1 MMMAEGKET
10 PDGEAPRRTEGDLL
24 AERRARRAMNSDP
37 AHPDAL
43 IRRAEAAEATVQTL
57 ETHLASL
64 QQRLEEAEEETRR
77 MSELL
82 QGARVAGA
90 EHEHELRRAKQ
101 REYAEQRLR
110 VEAEDRCSELDRE
123 SRAAIDRLSRRVSAS
138 ERDARKLAS
147 RLQSVQRELAEAEQ
161 AVAAERAVVRGAER
175 ELKERLT
182 ELEQRTVEIHRGL
195 EAERAA
201 RERAERQLEH
211 MRLGHHKM
219 EDLVRELNGGVS
231 RLRIATTAVATQEP
245 AANTSTWEVPQR
257 KSSDQPGEMADAL
270 AAAFERLRARVEESP
285 AALEDP
291 GAEPVAQEQPP
302 TMEESPAALEDP
314 GAEPVVQEQPPT
326 MEESPAALEDPGAEP
341 VVQEQPPTMEEP
353 AMEGLQAAPGEPPTA
368 AGPPGAPVALERP
381 FAQENPAAPAEK
393 PPPHKHTRSLIGRL
407 RIARKERRA
416 RRSTTAQPP
425 TMRSQ

>member
-302 TMEESPAALEDP
+302 TMEE
-314 GAEPVVQEQPPT
+314 
-326 MEESPAALEDPGAEP
+326 
-341 VVQEQPPTMEEP
+341 P

-381 FAQENPAAPAEK
+381 VAQENPAAPAEK

-407 RIARKERRA
+407 RIARKQRRA

>member
-10 PDGEAPRRTEGDLL
+10 PDGEVPRGTEGDLL

-64 QQRLEEAEEETRR
+64 QKRLQEAEDETRR

-231 RLRIATTAVATQEP
+231 RLRIATTVAATQES
-245 AANTSTWEVPQR
+245 AANTSTPEVPQR

-270 AAAFERLRARVEESP
+270 AAAFERLRARVEEPP
-285 AALEDP
+285 AALDDP
-291 GAEPVAQEQPP
+291 GAEPVAQEPPP
-302 TMEESPAALEDP
+302 TVEEA
-314 GAEPVVQEQPPT
+314 
-326 MEESPAALEDPGAEP
+326 
-341 VVQEQPPTMEEP
+341 
-353 AMEGLQAAPGEPPTA
+353 AMEDLQAAPGEITTV
-368 AGPPGAPVALERP
+368 AGPPGAPVAPERP
-381 FAQENPAAPAEK
+381 VAQEDPAAPAEK
-393 PPPHKHTRSLIGRL
+393 PPPHKHARSLIGRL
-407 RIARKERRA
+407 RIARKQRRA

-425 TMRSQ
+425 SMRSQ

>member
-231 RLRIATTAVATQEP
+231 RLRIATTAAATQEP

-302 TMEESPAALEDP
+302 TMEE
-314 GAEPVVQEQPPT
+314 
-326 MEESPAALEDPGAEP
+326 
-341 VVQEQPPTMEEP
+341 P

-381 FAQENPAAPAEK
+381 VAQENPAAPAEK

-407 RIARKERRA
+407 RIARKQRRA